1 MFNRNLSILLL
12 SQIFSFTAA
21 PITVFLSGI
30 IGSSMI
36 DTKSLATL
44 PIALSVVGTSLG
56 SIFASYLMS
65 VKGRKFGFMS
75 ATLITSF
82 SALIA
87 SFSILNNLFI
97 LYCLCNFLIGIGLA
111 FTAQY
116 RFAAAE
122 SVAKDFIPKAISYIL
137 FASMIGALLGPN
149 IATLTKDYISSN
161 LYVGSYVFLS
171 LLTILPFF
179 FLIFYKNEMTIS
191 ENVKKN
197 KFEGRDYYA
206 LLTQPRFAQAIVG
219 AGIGYAC
226 MAFLMN
232 AFPISMHLID
242 NMSIGKTGF
251 VIQMHLFGM
260 FLPSLFTGNLVKR
273 YGHSKIMY
281 AGVFVLLTCIACNFI
296 NQSFYNYLFGLMLL
310 GVGWNF
316 LFIAGTSLLIISYKD
331 EEKFKAQG
339 LNDFFVFSTQSVG
352 AILAGLL
359 LNLYGWQ
366 LINLLCIPFLFI
378 IIIFVFIADTKNN
391 IKLKI

>member
-1 MFNRNLSILLL
+1 VFNRNLSIILLA
-12 SQIFSFTAA
+12 QIFSFTAA
-21 PITVFLSGI
+21 PITVFLSAI

-36 DTKSLATL
+36 DIKFLATL
-44 PIALSVVGTSLG
+44 PIALMILGTSIG

-65 VKGRKFGFMS
+65 IKGRKFGFMA

-82 SALIA
+82 AALLA
-87 SFSILNNLFI
+87 SFAILNNLFI
-97 LYCLCNFLIGIGLA
+97 LYCLCNFLIGIGYA

-122 SVAKDFIPKAISYIL
+122 SVSKIFIPKAISYIL

-149 IATLTKDYISSN
+149 IATLTKDYISSSV
-161 LYVGSYVFLS
+161 YVGSYVFLA
-171 LLTILPFF
+171 LLTIIPFF
-179 FLIFYKNEMTIS
+179 FLIFYKNEKIIINS
-191 ENVKKN
+191 NENI
-197 KFEGRDYYA
+197 KFQGRGYFT
-206 LLTQPRFAQAIVG
+206 LLAQPKFAQAIVG

-251 VIQMHLFGM
+251 VIQMHIFGM
-260 FLPSLFTGNLVKR
+260 FLPSLFTGNLVKK

-281 AGVFVLLTCIACNFI
+281 AGVFILLVCIICNFVS
-296 NQSFYNYLFGLMLL
+296 QSFYNYLVGLMLL

-316 LFIAGTSLLIISYKD
+316 LFIAGTSLLIISYKE

-339 LNDFFVFSTQSVG
+339 LNDFFVFSTQSIG
-352 AILAGLL
+352 ALFAALL

-366 LINLLCIPFLFI
+366 LINLLCIPLLFVI
-378 IIIFVFIADTKNN
+378 IVFVFFADNQEK
-391 IKLKI
+391 K